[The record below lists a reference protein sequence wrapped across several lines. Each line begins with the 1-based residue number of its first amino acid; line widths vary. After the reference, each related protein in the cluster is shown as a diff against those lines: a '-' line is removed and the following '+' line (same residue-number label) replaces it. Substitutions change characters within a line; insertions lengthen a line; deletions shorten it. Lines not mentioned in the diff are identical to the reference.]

1 MAVTQNGT
9 GSLTVAGQAA
19 AAATYITV
27 PSGAI
32 VESVTPNPG
41 GSPDFEDVMDEDG
54 AHHTRLTFEKGMH
67 TATVVLVGKAYAKA
81 AGEMDGSSANYYV
94 ESVSAE
100 KVKGALRTTINVTRI
115 PKVA

>member
-9 GSLTVAGQAA
+9 GSLVVAGQAA

-32 VESVTPNPG
+32 VESVTVNEG

-54 AHHTRLTFEKGMH
+54 AHHTRLTFEKRMH
-67 TATVVLVGKAYAKA
+67 TATVVLVGKAYTKK
-81 AGEMDGSSANYYV
+81 AGEMDGTHYV
-94 ESVSAE
+94 ESVSVE
-100 KVKGALRTTINVTRI
+100 KVKGALRTTISVTKI
-115 PKVA
+115 PQAT